1 MEAVTREDT
10 QPPDRLSGEDG
21 SPPIRVSATE
31 PRIFGMVPP
40 AVALAL
46 GSAAVVLGV
55 VLMFSPEQRPA
66 GIVALCLGGVL
77 LVLTVDAARRWPTS
91 AVARAFVGFV
101 DGAGS
106 RLGLARVFAGAWSQ
120 ATREE
125 IRLRS
130 EIRALRDE
138 RDREQFRLGAA
149 AYREDADGV
158 ASSRERISE
167 LDRQI
172 EEDERE
178 IAEAIEGARER
189 VGRERA
195 AIDRTRP
202 FAVPET
208 REGDEPAT
216 ETHPRRRRSA

>member
-1 MEAVTREDT
+1 
-10 QPPDRLSGEDG
+10 
-21 SPPIRVSATE
+21 
-31 PRIFGMVPP
+31 MVPP
-40 AVALAL
+40 ALAL
-46 GSAAVVLGV
+46 VLGCASV
-55 VLMFSPEQRPA
+55 VAGIVLMFSPEQRPA
-66 GIVALCLGGVL
+66 GIVALCLGGVF

-125 IRLRS
+125 IRLRN
-130 EIRALRDE
+130 EIRTLRDK
-138 RDREQFRLGAA
+138 RDREQFELGAA
-149 AYREDADGV
+149 AYRDDADEV

-178 IAEAIEGARER
+178 ITEVIEGARRR
-189 VGRERA
+189 VDRERA
-195 AIDRTRP
+195 AIDPTRP
-202 FAVPET
+202 YAVPET
-208 REGDEPAT
+208 RRGGEPAT
-216 ETHPRRRRSA
+216 EPHPRRRRSA

>member
-1 MEAVTREDT
+1 
-10 QPPDRLSGEDG
+10 
-21 SPPIRVSATE
+21 VSATE

-40 AVALAL
+40 AVALGLGLACLIAGIAL
-46 GSAAVVLGV
+46 IL
-55 VLMFSPEQRPA
+55 SPEQRLA
-66 GIVALCLGGVL
+66 GIVALCLGVVL

-91 AVARAFVGFV
+91 TVARAFVRFV

-125 IRLRS
+125 IRLRA
-130 EIRALRDE
+130 EIRALHHE
-138 RDREQFRLGAA
+138 RDREQFELGAA
-149 AYREDADGV
+149 AYDDDAHRV

-189 VGRERA
+189 VDRERA
-195 AIDRTRP
+195 AINPTRP
-202 FAVPET
+202 FAVPEA
-208 REGDEPAT
+208 REGGEPVT
-216 ETHPRRRRSA
+216 EPHPRRQRSA